1 MLRVKW
7 EEMSEILCLPKMD
20 AAKSLGMGPGQ
31 VSIRKKK
38 MGGGGGGG
46 YSGSSGASMH
56 GCIII
61 NLLEFFCCVKIE
73 SD

>member
-20 AAKSLGMGPGQ
+20 AAKSLGMGHGQ

-38 MGGGGGGG
+38 WVGEGEGVTPV
-46 YSGSSGASMH
+46 
-56 GCIII
+56 
-61 NLLEFFCCVKIE
+61 LLERACMAA
-73 SD
+73 